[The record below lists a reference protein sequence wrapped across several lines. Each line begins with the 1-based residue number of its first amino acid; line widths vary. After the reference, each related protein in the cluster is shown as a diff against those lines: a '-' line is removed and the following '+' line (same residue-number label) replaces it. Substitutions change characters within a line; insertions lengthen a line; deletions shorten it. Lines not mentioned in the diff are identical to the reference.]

1 MKRRPPLT
9 PAEAAKAAENARIA
23 SLTQAEYEAE
33 CEDRRRNPLDY
44 GRPGWIYVVSSPDMP
59 GLFKVGLTT
68 TSVAERV
75 KGLSANSSTPR
86 PLVLEYSAESK
97 SVEYQ
102 EDAIHQELGQYHHG
116 KEWFRCE
123 LSVVIAACRGR
134 VELEEPEPEPLPPV
148 VKYEMPALP
157 TFSECHG
164 SMAQDNGELVEIK
177 PLFGRKHNLVVP

>member
-9 PAEAAKAAENARIA
+9 PAAAAKAAENARIC

-33 CEDRRRNPLDY
+33 CADRRLHPLSY

-59 GLFKVGLTT
+59 GLFKVGLTMIN
-68 TSVAERV
+68 VAERV
-75 KGLSANSSTPR
+75 KQLSAHSAVPR
-86 PLVLEYSAESK
+86 PLVLERVFTSK

-123 LSVVIAACRGR
+123 LSVVIAACRER
-134 VELEEPEPEPLPPV
+134 IELEEPEV
-148 VKYEMPALP
+148 VA
-157 TFSECHG
+157 TSHG
-164 SMAQDNGELVEIK
+164 NLMAVIHG
-177 PLFGRKHNLVVP
+177 